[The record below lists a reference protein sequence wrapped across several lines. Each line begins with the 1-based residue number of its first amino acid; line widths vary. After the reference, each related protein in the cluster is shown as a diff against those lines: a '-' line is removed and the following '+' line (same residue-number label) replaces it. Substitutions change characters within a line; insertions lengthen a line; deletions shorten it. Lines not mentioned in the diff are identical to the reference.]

1 MKVLS
6 WPLKTNSNWRI
17 ALVLTSVLGIVGLF
31 YFVILLTSPPPILPA
46 PVWRV
51 VDKRWL
57 LALYGLG
64 IGLVFFP
71 LVAKEIANLLTRSEV
86 PAVTA
91 LGARSQPSRFRAI
104 HCAVAIVAAFAISIV
119 LLAPPPKGVSYGV
132 GGLEKPLNLHEMM
145 HLGPI
150 QRIDNGATPYVEAQT
165 QYGPGHQIVS
175 YYLMRSSEFSLVG
188 FRASH
193 FLLNMLAEG
202 IRFSLFLIGFG
213 WVAGTLAIMG
223 SFVFSPLALLQF
235 IGWGILFRWLG
246 PVIVG
251 IALPK
256 IIWSGIKAPRS
267 YAATM
272 ALGATC
278 GVLAWF
284 SQENFSTSVITAGL
298 IASAAFGRGRVSLG
312 GAARVLGTF

>member
-17 ALVLTSVLGIVGLF
+17 AFVLTSVLGIVGLF
-31 YFVILLTSPPPILPA
+31 YIAILLTSPPPIVPA
-46 PVWRV
+46 PGWPI

-57 LALYGLG
+57 VALYGLG
-64 IGLVFFP
+64 VSLVYFP
-71 LVAKEIANLLTRSEV
+71 LVAKEIANLLTCSEI
-86 PAVTA
+86 PAATA
-91 LGARSQPSRFRAI
+91 LGARSKPSRFRAI
-104 HCAVAIVAAFAISIV
+104 HFEVAIVAAFAVSIG

-132 GGLEKPLNLHEMM
+132 GGLEKPLNMHEMM

-150 QRIDNGATPYVEAQT
+150 QRIDNGAIPYVEAQT

-213 WVAGTLAIMG
+213 WVAGTLAILV

-251 IALPK
+251 TILPK
-256 IIWSGIKAPRS
+256 IVWKGFKAPRS
-267 YAATM
+267 YAVTTAV
-272 ALGATC
+272 GGTC
-278 GVLAWF
+278 GALAWF
-284 SQENFSTSVITAGL
+284 SQENFSTSI
-298 IASAAFGRGRVSLG
+298 
-312 GAARVLGTF
+312 

>member
-1 MKVLS
+1 MTRCVLWSRWPDMKVLS
-6 WPLKTNSNWRI
+6 LALKTNSKWRI
-17 ALVLTSVLGIVGLF
+17 ALVLTCALGIAGLL
-31 YFVILLTSPPPILPA
+31 YVAVLLNSPPSIVVA
-46 PVWRV
+46 PGWPV

-64 IGLVFFP
+64 VSLVYFP
-71 LVAKEIANLLTRSEV
+71 LVAKEIANLLTHSEL
-86 PAVTA
+86 PATVA
-91 LGARSQPSRFRAI
+91 SGARSHASRFRAV
-104 HCAVAIVAAFAISIV
+104 HCAAAIVLAFAISIV
-119 LLAPPPKGVSYGV
+119 LLSPLSKAVSYGV
-132 GGLEKPLNLHEMM
+132 GGLEKPLNIHEVG

-165 QYGPGHQIVS
+165 QYGPGHQFVS

-213 WVAGTLAIMG
+213 WVAGTLAILV

-251 IALPK
+251 TILPK
-256 IIWSGIKAPRS
+256 IVWKGFKAPRS
-267 YAATM
+267 YAVTTAV
-272 ALGATC
+272 GGTC
-278 GVLAWF
+278 GALAWF
-284 SQENFSTSVITAGL
+284 SQENFSTSI
-298 IASAAFGRGRVSLG
+298 
-312 GAARVLGTF
+312 